1 MIHDGCYRDEQ
12 TKELL
17 PTITLGNVLW
27 IKSHTDEWDE
37 DRLTALYHRNLPS
50 WDILP
55 AYYMAER
62 CKWERMAA

>member
-1 MIHDGCYRDEQ
+1 MIHDGCYRDEV

-17 PTITLGNVLW
+17 PIITFGNVLW
-27 IKSHTDEWDE
+27 IKSHTLEWDE
-37 DRLTALYHRNLPS
+37 ERLTELYHRNLPS

-62 CKWERMAA
+62 CRWNRMAA